1 MNEKLVELL
10 KDEDFC
16 VKYFDV
22 LEDLP
27 ELNNLL
33 AANGIELTET
43 ELCDLVKIT
52 KQQIAKEENEELSE
66 DDLEDVSGGYL
77 GLALIITAIVFAYSL
92 YKIRKIQI
100 ANNRR

>member
-33 AANGIELTET
+33 AVNGIELTET

-77 GLALIITAIVFAYSL
+77 GLALIVTAIVIAYSI